1 MENNIFKQFKIAH
14 IADLHLNLKKS
25 ELPQKRTLSDII
37 NTVSDRYYGIDSLI
51 IAGDIFDVTPQTNA
65 EVKMIYQFLVDLLN
79 IDTLDEVIF
88 MEGNHD
94 LILKKS
100 RQQEGETD
108 ITVFDT
114 FINMLSSLNEE
125 YSEKFIYINKSGIYQ
140 SKMHQNIKYVG
151 YCLRDGMNLQPFEKD
166 SDSTYIGIYHDILK
180 EYAIEKKLPV
190 RQDILDK
197 KLSIDTF
204 KNDGCDYV
212 IAGDIHENYNFD
224 NYFFYS
230 GSAQQ
235 VNAGEGEY
243 IKILKNNQI
252 KFDETTSEKFI
263 NIYEIDTKNKKL
275 ILDKKSSLINFR
287 NYITIDIK
295 ETYTI
300 AEIMDMLI
308 KNRGTIETI
317 LPSKFNVVENTIVI
331 KLLYYYRQVES
342 EIVNR
347 IQEFFKSILNNL
359 ESKIEV
365 KYSGLQIESEEA
377 IEKIQKVLE
386 VIGESSDDNTDIESN
401 GEGLEEALKPDDL
414 KSLKPIHLTDEQ
426 IQKLFEA
433 QIDTVNNSD
442 IDDKVKS
449 DVINLFK
456 SEYSNILNY
465 HTNKF
470 YDIKLLSIYT
480 NSFMGL
486 GENNIDLDIPG
497 LVRIKGTNGIGKT
510 TLYNM
515 IKYVITGNVFDGLS
529 KNQKVKNA
537 LLLFNDSNPDI
548 DEQIIKLS
556 FTINQKPL
564 EIIRKNER
572 VWKNNVSDE
581 QKVSINWKDYVSTV
595 KSSVVIKTHEK
606 TVENQEVVENLL
618 NEWFGNTINNIVIL
632 NSQKLSEILNTTGS
646 NLKDLILYYL
656 GINYLSI
663 LKDNLP
669 NIKESLNI
677 SKPNINYNNTNIE
690 LNENIQKLSE
700 IEKHK
705 NDFETHKSDYE
716 IKIKSYET
724 NLESINNQLIA
735 LGYNPTVIE
744 LNQET
749 LDNLQIEYYKVKD
762 FTEKQIE
769 PAKTNIDYERK
780 QVDLEFQEKQKE
792 YNAFIEKINQARI
805 KLETLKS
812 ERIQEN
818 QKSIKNEFDTK
829 ITDIE
834 TEINDLTSKRNKVE
848 IDFNTKL
855 EDAKSRNRQYL
866 FEIDKIEKELE
877 SGICQSCKRPFDVD
891 IHHNDELN
899 QKLSEFKQLYNDSK
913 AEIDSIL
920 QKKNNELSDFDS
932 HINEKKNNLMLLRKD
947 FDKQLSL
954 TLSIVYEDL
963 EEKKRKLSDLNDTKK
978 KEFDDAVSE
987 KDSKI
992 SELIEIERKNNIEI
1006 QKVINH
1012 NNNVDK
1018 RNDLIARINTL
1029 KSEIEVTK
1037 EKKEKFDVLNEKK
1050 KAYSEEIQKAKTEYN
1065 AVVTRF
1071 NQLEKEIVVV
1081 NSKISQ
1087 LTTVLMEYDEYKKRL
1102 VTFNVYKTI
1111 VEDKFPEAIFLY
1123 YQQFINNVLNE
1134 LLEDMNFK
1142 LYWHTSGDLYMTVI
1156 ENGNIVYRPVLL
1168 SSGMQNAFL
1177 GLSLVY
1183 AIHELNIKNNISHI
1197 FIDEISGQLNSG
1209 KELSNKED
1217 VINYQ
1222 SELSNLLS
1230 KFKNKSIF
1238 IIDHVIENLFE
1249 TMSYEVVKSSN
1260 GSKYI

>member
-25 ELPQKRTLSDII
+25 ELPQKRTLDDII

-166 SDSTYIGIYHDILK
+166 SNSTYIGIYHDILK

-190 RQDILDK
+190 RQDILDR

-204 KNDGCDYV
+204 KNDCCDYV

-263 NIYEIDTKNKKL
+263 NIYQIDINTHKL

-300 AEIMDMLI
+300 TEIMDMLT
-308 KNRGTIETI
+308 KNKGTIETI
-317 LPSKFNVVENTIVI
+317 LPSKFNIVENTIVI

-342 EIVNR
+342 ELTNR

-365 KYSGLQIESEEA
+365 KYNGLQIESEEA

-386 VIGESSDDNTDIESN
+386 VIGESSDDNTDVENN
-401 GEGLEEALKPDDL
+401 GEVIISDDL

-433 QIDTVNNSD
+433 QIDTLNNSD

-581 QKVSINWKDYVSTV
+581 QKTSINWKDYVSTV
-595 KSSVVIKTHEK
+595 KSSVVIKTPEK
-606 TVENQEVVENLL
+606 TIENQEVVENLL

-646 NLKDLILYYL
+646 NLKDLILFYL

-677 SKPNINYNNTNIE
+677 SKPNINYNNTKVE

-705 NDFETHKSDYE
+705 NDFETHKTDYE
-716 IKIKSYET
+716 EKIKSYE
-724 NLESINNQLIA
+724 NHLESTNNQLIA
-735 LGYNPTVIE
+735 LGYNSTVIE

-749 LDNLQIEYYKVKD
+749 LNNLQIEYAKVES

-780 QVDLEFQEKQKE
+780 QIDLEFQEKQKE
-792 YNAFIEKINQARI
+792 YNEFIEKINQARI

-829 ITDIE
+829 ITVIE

-877 SGICQSCKRPFDVD
+877 SGICQSCKRPFDID
-891 IHHNDELN
+891 LGHIEELN

-920 QKKNNELSDFDS
+920 QKKNNELSDFDNS
-932 HINEKKNNLMLLRKD
+932 INEKKDNLILLRKE

-954 TLSIVYEDL
+954 TLSVVYEDL

-978 KEFDDAVSE
+978 NEFDICIKE
-987 KDSKI
+987 KDNKI
-992 SELIEIERKNNIEI
+992 SELIEIERKSNLEI

-1018 RNDLIARINTL
+1018 RNDLISRINAL
-1029 KSEIEVTK
+1029 KSEIENVQVR
-1037 EKKEKFDVLNEKK
+1037 KEKFDILNEKK
-1050 KAYSEEIQKAKTEYN
+1050 KAYSEEIQKSKTEYG
-1065 AVVTRF
+1065 AIVTRF

-1081 NSKISQ
+1081 NSKINE
-1087 LTTVLMEYDEYKKRL
+1087 LHRVLFEYDEYKKRL

-1249 TMSYEVVKSSN
+1249 TMSYEVVKSSD

>member
-25 ELPQKRTLSDII
+25 ELPQKRTLMDII
-37 NTVSDRYYGIDSLI
+37 NNVKNNIDSLI

-166 SDSTYIGIYHDILK
+166 SNSTYIGIYHDILK

-190 RQDILDK
+190 RQDILDR
-197 KLSIDTF
+197 KLSLATF

-263 NIYEIDTKNKKL
+263 NIYEIDIKNKKL
-275 ILDKKSSLINFR
+275 ILDKKESLINFR
-287 NYITIDIK
+287 NYVTIDIR

-300 AEIMDMLI
+300 AEIMDMLV

-317 LPSKFNVVENTIVI
+317 LPSKFNIVENTIII

-342 EIVNR
+342 ELTNK

-365 KYSGLQIESEEA
+365 KYNGLQIESEEA

-386 VIGESSDDNTDIESN
+386 IVQDTNEDNTDVESN
-401 GEGLEEALKPDDL
+401 GEVVISDDL
-414 KSLKPIHLTDEQ
+414 KSLKPVHLTDEQ

-433 QIDTVNNSD
+433 QIDTINNVD
-442 IDDKVKS
+442 LDDKIKS

-581 QKVSINWKDYVSTV
+581 QKTSINWKDYVSTV
-595 KSSVVIKTHEK
+595 KSSVVIKTPEK

-646 NLKDLILYYL
+646 NLKDLILFYL

-677 SKPNINYNNTNIE
+677 SKPNINYNNTKVE

-716 IKIKSYET
+716 VKIKSYEN
-724 NLESINNQLIA
+724 NLESLNNQLIG

-749 LDNLQIEYYKVKD
+749 LDNLQSEYAKVES
-762 FTEKQIE
+762 FTEKQVE

-792 YNAFIEKINQARI
+792 YNEFVEKINQTRI

-834 TEINDLTSKRNKVE
+834 AEINDLTSKRNKIE

-877 SGICQSCKRPFDVD
+877 SGICQSCKRPFDIDVT
-891 IHHNDELN
+891 HTEELN

-913 AEIDSIL
+913 AEIDSVL

-932 HINEKKNNLMLLRKD
+932 SINEKKDNLMLLRKE
-947 FDKQLSL
+947 FDKLLSL
-954 TLSIVYEDL
+954 TLSVVYEDL
-963 EEKKRKLSDLNDTKK
+963 EEKKRKLSDLNDTKRL
-978 KEFDDAVSE
+978 EFDE
-987 KDSKI
+987 YIKDKDMKI
-992 SELIEIERKNNIEI
+992 SELIEIERKSNLEI

-1018 RNDLIARINTL
+1018 RNDLIVRINAL
-1029 KSEIEVTK
+1029 KSEIDLTK
-1037 EKKEKFDVLNEKK
+1037 EKKEKFDTLNEKK
-1050 KAYSEEIQKAKTEYN
+1050 KAYSEEIQKSKTEYS
-1065 AVVTRF
+1065 AIVTRF

-1081 NSKISQ
+1081 NSKINEINHK
-1087 LTTVLMEYDEYKKRL
+1087 LNEYDEYKKRL

>member
-25 ELPQKRTLSDII
+25 ELPQKRMFDDII
-37 NTVSDRYYGIDSLI
+37 NTVSDRHYGIDSLI

-65 EVKMIYQFLVDLLN
+65 EIKLVYQFLVDLLN

-100 RQQEGETD
+100 QQKEETD

-114 FINMLSSLNEE
+114 FINMLNSLNED
-125 YSEKFIYINKSGIYQ
+125 YSNKFIYINKSDIYQ

-166 SDSTYIGIYHDILK
+166 SNSTYIGIYHDILK

-190 RQDILDK
+190 RQDILDR

-263 NIYEIDTKNKKL
+263 NIYQIDTNTHKL
-275 ILDKKSSLINFR
+275 FLDKKESLINFR
-287 NYITIDIK
+287 NYVTIDIK

-300 AEIMDMLI
+300 AEIMDMLVQNKDI
-308 KNRGTIETI
+308 IETI

-342 EIVNR
+342 ELTNK

-386 VIGESSDDNTDIESN
+386 IVQDTTDDNTDIESN
-401 GEGLEEALKPDDL
+401 GEVIISDDL

-433 QIDTVNNSD
+433 QIDTLNNSD

-529 KNQKVKNA
+529 KSQKVKNA

-581 QKVSINWKDYVSTV
+581 QKTSINWKDYVSTV
-595 KSSVVIKTHEK
+595 KSSVVIKTLEK
-606 TVENQEVVENLL
+606 TIENQEVVENLL

-646 NLKDLILYYL
+646 NLKDLILFYL

-677 SKPNINYNNTNIE
+677 SKPNINYNNTRVE
-690 LNENIQKLSE
+690 LNENIQKSTE
-700 IEKHK
+700 ITKQQK
-705 NDFETHKSDYE
+705 DFENIKIDYE
-716 IKIKSYET
+716 EKIKSYEN

-749 LDNLQIEYYKVKD
+749 LDNLQIEYDKVKD
-762 FTEKQIE
+762 FAEKQIE

-780 QVDLEFQEKQKE
+780 QIDLEFQEKQKE
-792 YNAFIEKINQARI
+792 YNEFIEKINQARI

-891 IHHNDELN
+891 VKHVEELN
-899 QKLSEFKQLYNDSK
+899 QKLSEFKQLYNGSK
-913 AEIDSIL
+913 TEIDSIL

-932 HINEKKNNLMLLRKD
+932 NINEKKDNLMLLRRD

-954 TLSIVYEDL
+954 TLSVVYEDL

-978 KEFDDAVSE
+978 LEFDKCIKE
-987 KDSKI
+987 KDDKI
-992 SELIEIERKNNIEI
+992 SELIEIERKSNIEI

-1018 RNDLIARINTL
+1018 RNDLIARINAL
-1029 KSEIEVTK
+1029 KSEITNVE
-1037 EKKEKFDVLNEKK
+1037 EKKEKFDTLNEKK

-1065 AVVTRF
+1065 AIVTRF
-1071 NQLEKEIVVV
+1071 NQLGKEIVVV
-1081 NSKISQ
+1081 NSKINQ
-1087 LTTVLMEYDEYKKRL
+1087 LTNVLMEYDEYKKRL

-1142 LYWHTSGDLYMTVI
+1142 LYWHTSGDLYMTVV

-1249 TMSYEVVKSSN
+1249 TMSYEVVKSSD

>member
-25 ELPQKRTLSDII
+25 ELPQKRTLDDII
-37 NTVSDRYYGIDSLI
+37 NTISDRYYGIDSLI
-51 IAGDIFDVTPQTNA
+51 IAGDIFDMTPQTNA

-166 SDSTYIGIYHDILK
+166 SNSTYIGIYHDILK

-190 RQDILDK
+190 RQDILDR

-263 NIYEIDTKNKKL
+263 NIYQIDTKAHKL

-300 AEIMDMLI
+300 AEIMDMLT
-308 KNRGTIETI
+308 KNKGTIETI
-317 LPSKFNVVENTIVI
+317 LPSKFNIVENTIVI

-342 EIVNR
+342 ELTNR

-365 KYSGLQIESEEA
+365 KYNGLQIESEEA

-386 VIGESSDDNTDIESN
+386 IVQDTNEDNTDVESN
-401 GEGLEEALKPDDL
+401 GEIIISDDL
-414 KSLKPIHLTDEQ
+414 KSLKPIHLTNEQ

-433 QIDTVNNSD
+433 QIDTLNNSD

-497 LVRIKGTNGIGKT
+497 LVRIKGTNGVGKT

-515 IKYVITGNVFDGLS
+515 IKYVVTGNVFDGLS

-572 VWKNNVSDE
+572 IWKNNVSDE
-581 QKVSINWKDYVSTV
+581 QKTSINWKDYVSTV
-595 KSSVVIKTHEK
+595 KSSVIIKTPEK
-606 TVENQEVVENLL
+606 TIENQEVVENLL

-646 NLKDLILYYL
+646 NLKDLILFYL

-677 SKPNINYNNTNIE
+677 SKPNINYNNTKVE

-705 NDFETHKSDYE
+705 NDFETHKTDYE
-716 IKIKSYET
+716 EKIKSYE
-724 NLESINNQLIA
+724 NHLESTNNQLIA
-735 LGYNPTVIE
+735 LGYNSTVIE

-749 LDNLQIEYYKVKD
+749 LNNLQIEYAKVES

-780 QVDLEFQEKQKE
+780 QIDLEFQEKQKE
-792 YNAFIEKINQARI
+792 YNDFIEKINQARI

-829 ITDIE
+829 ITVIE

-891 IHHNDELN
+891 VKHIEELN

-920 QKKNNELSDFDS
+920 QKKNNELSDFDNS
-932 HINEKKNNLMLLRKD
+932 INEKKDNLMLLRKD
-947 FDKQLSL
+947 FAKQLSL
-954 TLSIVYEDL
+954 TLSVVYEDL

-978 KEFDDAVSE
+978 NEFDICIKE
-987 KDSKI
+987 KDNKI
-992 SELIEIERKNNIEI
+992 SELIEIERKSNIEI

-1018 RNDLIARINTL
+1018 RNDLISRINAL
-1029 KSEIEVTK
+1029 KSEIENVQVR
-1037 EKKEKFDVLNEKK
+1037 KEKFDILNEKK
-1050 KAYSEEIQKAKTEYN
+1050 KAYSEEIQKSKTEYG
-1065 AVVTRF
+1065 AIVTRF

-1081 NSKISQ
+1081 NSKINEINHK
-1087 LTTVLMEYDEYKKRL
+1087 LNEYDEYKKRL

-1249 TMSYEVVKSSN
+1249 TMSYEVVKSSD